1 MRARLTCTPFDYPVC
16 PYRMCLADYF
26 VRGSEVHPHMGDFGT
41 MTDTEGVD
49 EFQHQFQHLQLG
61 DETSGTLVSVMI
73 SHSSLDRANLLFLC
87 FLEETIDCGVD
98 VEPTRVTDGVVSRD
112 ECRDE
117 MNMMSIS

>member
-1 MRARLTCTPFDYPVC
+1 
-16 PYRMCLADYF
+16 
-26 VRGSEVHPHMGDFGT
+26 
-41 MTDTEGVD
+41 
-49 EFQHQFQHLQLG
+49 
-61 DETSGTLVSVMI
+61 MI